1 MLVTSTYSVK
11 VPDAGVITGPGTFT
25 DSTYVFA
32 AHVIPV
38 CSTKA
43 KRIDCKWFMIQLFW
57 YIIQLSVANY
67 KIPLEYSY
75 FSCVIYK
82 VYCIQ
87 QLLAL
92 FCMTTTTF

>member
-1 MLVTSTYSVK
+1 MLWLSVLE
-11 VPDAGVITGPGTFT
+11 D
-25 DSTYVFA
+25 
-32 AHVIPV
+32 
-38 CSTKA
+38 TKRLPHA
-43 KRIDCKWFMIQLFW
+43 KRIDFKWFMIQLFW
-57 YIIQLSVANY
+57 FIIQLSVANY
-67 KIPLEYSY
+67 KIPLEYSC